1 MKALTL
7 IDKAFLLKR
16 TPLFSA
22 LDLDLLL
29 TIADKLG
36 FVTYEA
42 NDDIFVANEEAN
54 RMYFIV
60 KGHVEIR
67 NPSKQPICRLHN
79 GDFFGEESLFNDKPR
94 GYIAHTLAETHLLTL
109 SRTNLYTIISE
120 CPSVAV
126 GFLQVYT
133 SNMSFRPFRKGDNEI
148 A

>member
-1 MKALTL
+1 MKRLTL

-16 TPLFSA
+16 TPLFSS
-22 LDLDLLL
+22 LNLDLLL

-36 FVTYEA
+36 LVVSEA
-42 NDDIFVANEEAN
+42 GDFIFTFGEEAN

-60 KGHVEIR
+60 QGQVEIR
-67 NPSKQPICRLHN
+67 ADQKQVICKLEP

-94 GYIAHTLAETHLLTL
+94 GYEAFTPVETHVLTL

-120 CPSVAV
+120 CPAVAV

-133 SNMSFRPFRKGDNEI
+133 AALRFRPTKLSERDT
-148 A
+148 

>member
-1 MKALTL
+1 MKHLTL

-16 TPLFSA
+16 TAPFST

-36 FVTYEA
+36 LVVFDPGDY
-42 NDDIFVANEEAN
+42 IFFMEEEAN

-60 KGHVEIR
+60 KGQVHIQGAD
-67 NPSKQPICRLHN
+67 KQDLHILGT
-79 GDFFGEESLFNDKPR
+79 GDFFGEEALFNNKPR
-94 GYIAHTLAETHLLTL
+94 GYAAFTPGETHVLTL
-109 SRTNLYTIISE
+109 SRTSLYTIISE

-133 SNMSFRPFRKGDNEI
+133 AMMPLRPLKPMEGEK
-148 A
+148 

>member
-1 MKALTL
+1 MKRLTL

-16 TPLFSA
+16 TAPFGA

-36 FVTYEA
+36 LVMFSPGDY
-42 NDDIFVANEEAN
+42 IFVIEEEAN

-60 KGHVEIR
+60 KGQVQVQGV
-67 NPSKQPICRLHN
+67 NKSYLHTLEN
-79 GDFFGEESLFNDKPR
+79 GDFFGEESLFNNKPR
-94 GYIAHTLAETHLLTL
+94 SYAAFTPVETHVLTL

-126 GFLQVYT
+126 GFLQIYT
-133 SNMSFRPFRKGDNEI
+133 SILPLRTPKSMETDK
-148 A
+148 

>member
-1 MKALTL
+1 MKRFTL

-36 FVTYEA
+36 YVLFDPGDY
-42 NDDIFVANEEAN
+42 IFVVEEEAN

-60 KGHVEIR
+60 TGQVEIQSPHHDLR
-67 NPSKQPICRLHN
+67 CTLGN
-79 GDFFGEESLFNDKPR
+79 GDFFGEESLFNNKPR
-94 GYIAHTLAETHLLTL
+94 AYAAYTPIETQVLTL

-133 SNMSFRPFRKGDNEI
+133 SALPIRFKAMENEK
-148 A
+148 